1 MHFPQHLVLEGTS
14 IRLVPLETDHTATL
28 FNLLQ
33 YEGLNTSPILSLPQT
48 LEATERYVATA
59 VQWRKDGTALP
70 FVTTLRSTGEIIGS
84 TRFANFTPEHKRVEI
99 GWTWL
104 STKFQRSSANT
115 EAKYLMLKYAFEELG
130 LIRVELKA
138 NALNAKSR
146 AAMERIGAQYEGCL
160 RQHFVMTNGI
170 VRDTV
175 YYSILADEWSG
186 SVKKRLE
193 AMIESR

>member
-1 MHFPQHLVLEGTS
+1 MRFPKHLVLEGTS
-14 IRLVPLETDHTATL
+14 IRLVPMEPNHAPTL
-28 FNLLQ
+28 FELLQ
-33 YEGLNTSPILSLPQT
+33 HGGLNTSPILSLPQT
-48 LEATERYVATA
+48 LEETERYVATA
-59 VQWRKDGTALP
+59 LQWREDGTAFP
-70 FVTTLRSTGEIIGS
+70 FVTTLRNTGEIIGS
-84 TRFANFTPEHKRVEI
+84 TRFANFVPEHKRVEI

-104 STKFQRSSANT
+104 STKFQRSFANT

-160 RQHFVMTNGI
+160 RHHFIMTNGI

-175 YYSILADEWSG
+175 YYSILADEWVG
-186 SVKKRLE
+186 SVQQRLE
-193 AMIESR
+193 TMIELR